1 MPSCST
7 RNRPYPAS
15 LFPSLIEALGDE
27 LMKRRAIIIVCL
39 DDANFL
45 FHDHIIEKVLRLLLR
60 MHEEYPG
67 LKTGVIVTPSNTDIS
82 ILSFL
87 SPSVISVFRPNEV
100 FFPPYGKEEV
110 RAILYDRVR
119 AGLYS
124 GVISSEVLD
133 AIVGETM
140 RDTDLRLGIILVQD
154 AVRLAESD
162 GRRTVTESDVCTAVR
177 RVESPHLKQIV
188 QGLKRDERRMLN
200 GMAVLYQAGEKEMIS
215 GNLYQALQQEVSM
228 CYTLFFERLDKFQ
241 NLGVIEMHRPRCQGN
256 TRQIVL
262 RYDAGAIREVCEG
275 VG

>member
-1 MPSCST
+1 MPSYST

-87 SPSVISVFRPNEV
+87 SPSVISVFRLNEV

-110 RAILYDRVR
+110 RAILHDRVR
-119 AGLYS
+119 AGLYP
-124 GVISSEVLD
+124 GVISSKVLD
-133 AIVGETM
+133 AIVEETM
-140 RDTDLRLGIILVQD
+140 RDADIRLGIILV
-154 AVRLAESD
+154 
-162 GRRTVTESDVCTAVR
+162 
-177 RVESPHLKQIV
+177 
-188 QGLKRDERRMLN
+188 
-200 GMAVLYQAGEKEMIS
+200 
-215 GNLYQALQQEVSM
+215 
-228 CYTLFFERLDKFQ
+228 
-241 NLGVIEMHRPRCQGN
+241 
-256 TRQIVL
+256 
-262 RYDAGAIREVCEG
+262 
-275 VG
+275 